1 MSVFNLSQEVTGNYT
16 HYVKS
21 FLTIKDN
28 RIKSFVEN
36 ELFQK
41 RALWPDALVQLNPS
55 YKMGLSVE
63 ELCSQGIL
71 HQECAEIFRE
81 KVPPHLPIHLYY
93 HQQKAIECALKQEHF
108 IVTSGTGSGKTLT
121 YFIPVFHQVLSTNP
135 QEEKVRAIIIYPM
148 NALVNSQYEAL
159 IQLKESYEK
168 RTNHPMPVRFGKYTG
183 QEDEAEREKLQQHPP
198 HILLTNYMMLELM
211 LLRPK
216 ESLFIDRRQTALE
229 FLVLDE
235 IHTYRGRQGAD
246 VALLIRR
253 LRIRCGRPNL
263 LCIGTSATMASGKSR
278 KGRCNLISEFAT
290 KIFGVEVKPENVI
303 EEELERV
310 ITAKFTP
317 EVLKAS
323 LLAPLPQNWQ
333 EFKTH
338 PLSSWI
344 EETFGLEEE
353 EDGHLKRR
361 TPITLE
367 EGAQKLAEK
376 TGVSYEICFNY
387 LKEMLLLGTQI
398 KTPSG
403 EPPFAFK
410 LHQFISQ
417 GGLVYATLEPPDKR
431 YFTLEGQL
439 YAPGEKERLLYPL
452 AFCRVCGQDYYKVG
466 LDSENKRLLPETF
479 NLSEGID
486 EDEILDRG
494 YLFLDP
500 EEKWQWDFSVLPDHW
515 FDRNGRLKSDYRPF
529 LPQPLYVT
537 PKGEIVDK
545 NTPERIKAWFL
556 KAPFMLCLSCGEA
569 YTRRDKNDFRKLTK
583 LSSEGRSTATTI
595 LTLSTA
601 ISMPKLDLPSKVL
614 SFTDN
619 RQDASL
625 QAGHF
630 NDFVQVALIRSALY
644 QALKTYKE
652 LSFDRIAQEAL
663 NKMGLDLKHYAR
675 TPDIEPES
683 PQAKSTNEV
692 FQEVI
697 EYYLYE
703 DLRRGWRVVQPN
715 LEQCGL
721 LKIDYIGLKELAE
734 KEDYWEGLLMSDLEP
749 QKRKEVLK
757 TLLDEIRRRL
767 AIEVDCLN
775 PDKQRQIIKR
785 AQEYLNDTWNL
796 SEAGRLYYAPK
807 FVLPDSERVEGD
819 ASLSKRSVIGKWLS
833 HLAQRILGEPLDEL
847 TYNGLIEGIIK
858 ALREFGLVELKQERR
873 GKNLSIGVR
882 LRPSAMQWKLGD
894 GTPEVDPLR
903 RYRAESR
910 LYEEVPPKANEF
922 FSEFYKDAVNFLK
935 DVKGAEHTAQ
945 ISCKK
950 RIEREEAFRKG
961 KLSSLFCSPTMEL
974 GIDIADLNAVHLR
987 NVPPTPANYAQRSGR
1002 AGRSGQP
1009 AIVFTYCAFGSGHDR
1024 YFFKHRQNMVAGIVT
1039 PPRLDLTNEDLIRSH
1054 IYAIWLAKTGIS
1066 LGRSILESL
1075 DVTQEDYPLRPEIKD
1090 QIIFTQEKFNEC
1102 LAECR
1107 SLLKSCN
1114 FEPEKTEYLLNE
1126 WLETTLRYTQEAFD
1140 RAFDRWRE
1148 LFKTA
1153 YFQLQKAHE
1162 YESQLAL
1169 GKRPSRRERTEIEAM
1184 RQEAERQLFLLRCE
1198 DTRPEESD
1206 FYPYRYLATE
1216 GFLPGYNFPRLP
1228 VRVYV
1233 KREDKSEFIARS
1245 RFLAITEFA
1254 PHNIIYHE
1262 GAKYQIDR
1270 ALLTPKQAEERLL
1283 RVKLCIFCGY
1293 VHEGEEEKS
1302 ADVCA
1307 YCGANLSQFGVYL
1320 PNLMEMPT
1328 MGTRVRERITC
1339 DEEERLRHGY
1349 ELTSH
1354 FQFAPAPSNQTCR
1367 YEAEVKED
1375 NETLLKLSHAP
1386 SATLW
1391 RINHGWKRRREQ
1403 GFYIDLQTGEWL
1415 NQKEAEKR
1423 QSSTTSPFIANIRL
1437 FVKETTN
1444 ILLIYPNVSLD
1455 DSFLSTLQHAL
1466 SKAMQVL
1473 FEIEEAELASERI
1486 GEEEKQGILFWEAAE
1501 GGLGVLKRLVSEPK
1515 TIAQIAFKALEI
1527 LHFDPVTGKD
1537 NAKDCVRACYDCLL
1551 SYYNQKDH
1559 SILNRHTIKDFLL
1572 RLTNSI
1578 TQMGRSQRDY
1588 DAQYRWLRDQT
1599 DPSSELERRFLDH
1612 LYNSKRRLPD
1622 YAQRPLK
1629 DIYCIPDFFYE
1640 PNICLFCDG
1649 KVHDESIQRLKDEEI
1664 RRELKE
1670 RGYRVIVIRYDEDM
1684 EEQIEKHKEVFG

>member
-1 MSVFNLSQEVTGNYT
+1 MSVFNLSQEVTRNYT

-63 ELCSQGIL
+63 ELCSEGIL

-486 EDEILDRG
+486 EDEILDIG

-644 QALKTYKE
+644 QALKSYKE

-749 QKRKEVLK
+749 QKRKE
-757 TLLDEIRRRL
+757 
-767 AIEVDCLN
+767 
-775 PDKQRQIIKR
+775 
-785 AQEYLNDTWNL
+785 
-796 SEAGRLYYAPK
+796 
-807 FVLPDSERVEGD
+807 
-819 ASLSKRSVIGKWLS
+819 
-833 HLAQRILGEPLDEL
+833 
-847 TYNGLIEGIIK
+847 
-858 ALREFGLVELKQERR
+858 
-873 GKNLSIGVR
+873 
-882 LRPSAMQWKLGD
+882 
-894 GTPEVDPLR
+894 
-903 RYRAESR
+903 
-910 LYEEVPPKANEF
+910 
-922 FSEFYKDAVNFLK
+922 
-935 DVKGAEHTAQ
+935 
-945 ISCKK
+945 
-950 RIEREEAFRKG
+950 
-961 KLSSLFCSPTMEL
+961 
-974 GIDIADLNAVHLR
+974 
-987 NVPPTPANYAQRSGR
+987 
-1002 AGRSGQP
+1002 
-1009 AIVFTYCAFGSGHDR
+1009 
-1024 YFFKHRQNMVAGIVT
+1024 
-1039 PPRLDLTNEDLIRSH
+1039 
-1054 IYAIWLAKTGIS
+1054 
-1066 LGRSILESL
+1066 
-1075 DVTQEDYPLRPEIKD
+1075 
-1090 QIIFTQEKFNEC
+1090 
-1102 LAECR
+1102 
-1107 SLLKSCN
+1107 
-1114 FEPEKTEYLLNE
+1114 
-1126 WLETTLRYTQEAFD
+1126 
-1140 RAFDRWRE
+1140 
-1148 LFKTA
+1148 
-1153 YFQLQKAHE
+1153 

-1233 KREDKSEFIARS
+1233 KREDKSEFIASS

-1283 RVKLCIFCGY
+1283 RVKLCTFCGY

-1354 FQFAPAPSNQTCR
+1354 FQFAPAPSNQTCK

-1501 GGLGVLKRLVSEPK
+1501 GGPGVLKRLVSEPK

-1599 DPSSELERRFLDH
+1599 NPSSELERRFLDH

-1640 PNICLFCDG
+1640 PNICVFCDG